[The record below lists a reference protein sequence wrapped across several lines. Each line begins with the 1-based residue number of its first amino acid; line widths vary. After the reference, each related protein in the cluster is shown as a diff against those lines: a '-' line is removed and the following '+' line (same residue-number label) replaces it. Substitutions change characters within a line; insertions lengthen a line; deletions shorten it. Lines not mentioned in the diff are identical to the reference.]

1 MQPRY
6 LFVPVVAVALLAAGS
21 LKAAPDADLQP
32 AAPKRNETRVPI
44 PGWSPEVASNGCPIR
59 NSPDEASPAGRAGI
73 PFWGLV
79 DHAVGRHAVRAAI
92 DGPAKFQEALALLDD
107 DMRRLTL
114 LVALWQRFGRD
125 GLHTF
130 FFLDGGNHAPA
141 IRDALK
147 EAGFAREF
155 ELFSRALAL
164 FGAPYPADRAVR
176 AKLFGYSRPGGNL
189 NAFDH
194 ALLPIAQEFGT
205 RAMLAQRI
213 VEYVNRTPALFAR
226 IEALRAKLGE
236 NDRLRHLADGLA
248 YTLDWRK
255 DVARQLAA
263 RPAEERHLIAL
274 WIFNAEFEN
283 GGIHQFFYNSA
294 GDIAPEVHEA
304 MHALDLAPQA
314 EIFARALA
322 MFGPGYSRDHAQRR
336 KVHFKGEWSGSDE
349 KLAKLTDDFYAI
361 GGGAQAYRIKGDL
374 AFEGGPG
381 FRHAML
387 RYARSRNML
396 PC

>member
-6 LFVPVVAVALLAAGS
+6 LLVPAVAGALLAAGA
-21 LKAAPDADLQP
+21 LHAAPDADLKP
-32 AAPKRNETRVPI
+32 EASKKNEIRVPI
-44 PGWSPEVASNGCPIR
+44 PGWSPEVTSNGCPVR
-59 NSPDEASPAGRAGI
+59 RSPDEPSPAGRAGI
-73 PFWGLV
+73 PFWGLI

-92 DGPAKFQEALALLDD
+92 DGPAKLQEALALFDD
-107 DMRRLTL
+107 DLRRLTL
-114 LVALWQRFGRD
+114 LFALWQRFGRD

-147 EAGFAREF
+147 EAGLAREF

-164 FGAPYPADRAVR
+164 FGTPYPADRSVR

-205 RAMLAQRI
+205 KAVLAQRI

-226 IEALRAKLGE
+226 IEALREKLGD

-283 GGIHQFFYNSA
+283 GGIHQFFHNSA
-294 GDIAPEVHEA
+294 GDIAPEVHAA
-304 MHALDLAPQA
+304 MRALDLAPQA

-322 MFGPGYSRDHAQRR
+322 MFGPSYIRDNTQRR
-336 KVHFKGEWSGSDE
+336 KAHFGGGWSEWDKRLSG
-349 KLAKLTDDFYAI
+349 LTDAFYAI
-361 GGGAQAYRIKGDL
+361 GGGAEAVSVKGDL

-387 RYARSRNML
+387 SYARSRNML